1 MNRQNRMPKQHFALI
16 SRRILAFIGTR
27 YPGLSIGS
35 SWRCLSWLPAN
46 VLAATM
52 EKDEALTTIVKLKIR
67 RQHYCHARSQSLA
80 QFAFSKSWTTINYS
94 WQRRGVFKSDEQL
107 REFIES
113 AQIPFLPMLWRKGSS
128 KIRIHSLRQ
137 LRVRCPG
144 KCWRC
149 HACWC
154 TTELV
159 TAHGKKGW
167 AADTQ
172 FIQLDIE
179 PRKLTA
185 TAPLLCQSLAIL
197 HPVARYAGR
206 IETKHIYDS
215 TGVAHI
221 LNIHKQQNAQK
232 MHEKL
237 STIPNH

>member
-1 MNRQNRMPKQHFALI
+1 MNAQNRMPKQHSALI
-16 SRRILAFIGTR
+16 SRRILALHGTR

-35 SWRCLSWLPAN
+35 PWRSLSWFTAN

-80 QFAFSKSWTTINYS
+80 QFRFSKSWTSISYP
-94 WQRRGVFKSDEQL
+94 WQRRGVFTTDEQL

-113 AQIPFLPMLWRKGSS
+113 AQIPFLPMSWRKGSW
-128 KIRIHSLRQ
+128 KIRIHFLRQ
-137 LRVRCPG
+137 LRVRFPG

-159 TAHGKKGW
+159 TGDGKKGW

-179 PRKLTA
+179 PQKLTA

-197 HPVARYAGR
+197 HPVWRYAGR
-206 IETKHIYDS
+206 TETKHIYDS
-215 TGVAHI
+215 TGMARF

-237 STIPNH
+237 STDLNH